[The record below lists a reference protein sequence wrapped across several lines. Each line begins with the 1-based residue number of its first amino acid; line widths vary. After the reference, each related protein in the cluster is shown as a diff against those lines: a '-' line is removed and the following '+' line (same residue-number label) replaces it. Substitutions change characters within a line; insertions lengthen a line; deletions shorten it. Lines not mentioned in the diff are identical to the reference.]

1 MSQVKALAY
10 ALFAQGG
17 LTHQQVADKIRE
29 AIPHAQTTAR
39 SVASMAVDY
48 RRGGGEA
55 KPNEAR
61 GRVKALVYA
70 LFEEGGYTHKEV
82 AAKVRAAYPEAQ
94 TTDKSVASMK
104 VDWARLPKATLQAD
118 MFHAFAAAMGEE

>member
-1 MSQVKALAY
+1 MSQVKTLVY
-10 ALFAQGG
+10 AMLAQGG
-17 LTHQQVADKIRE
+17 HTHQAIADAVRE
-29 AIPHAQTTAR
+29 AIPHAQTSAR

-61 GRVKALVYA
+61 GRVKAMVYA
-70 LFEEGGYTHKEV
+70 LFEEGGPTHKQV
-82 AAKVRAAYPEAQ
+82 AALVRAAYPEAQ

-118 MFHAFAAAMGEE
+118 MFEAFAAAMGAE

>member
-1 MSQVKALAY
+1 MSQVKSLAY
-10 ALFAQGG
+10 ALLAKGG
-17 LTHQQVADKIRE
+17 MSHQAIADAIRE

-55 KPNEAR
+55 RPSEDR

-70 LFEEGGYTHKEV
+70 LFEEGGHTAKEI
-82 AAKVRAAYPEAQ
+82 AAKVRAAYPDAQ

-104 VDWARLPKATLQAD
+104 VDWRRAPKAGLTAD
-118 MFHAFAAAMGEE
+118 MFAAFAEAMGE